1 MGATEPPADALSAPV
16 LGWDG
21 SAPTDL
27 GVQAARNKERTAA
40 SVGA

>member
-1 MGATEPPADALSAPV
+1 MGATQPPAKAVSASVPGV
-16 LGWDG
+16 DG